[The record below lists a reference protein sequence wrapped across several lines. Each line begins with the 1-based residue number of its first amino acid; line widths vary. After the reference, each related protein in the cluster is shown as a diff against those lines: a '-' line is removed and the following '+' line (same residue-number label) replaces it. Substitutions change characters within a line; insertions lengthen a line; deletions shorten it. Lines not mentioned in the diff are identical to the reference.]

1 MTHEQTTLAHFRI
14 HGWMRV
20 PAAFTAAEAA
30 TMRDAVWRA
39 LEDVGIHRERPS
51 TWTTERPT
59 HLQHLKTDPV
69 FQAVRS
75 NRLRAAIDAVLE
87 SSLATS
93 RRAPA
98 HAFSHSRAPVNGARR
113 RAAGIL
119 MRTT

>member
-1 MTHEQTTLAHFRI
+1 MTHEQTTLEHFRI

-20 PAAFTAAEAA
+20 PAAFNAAEAA

-39 LEDVGIHRERPS
+39 LEGVGIHRDRPS

-75 NRLRAAIDAVLE
+75 TRLRAAIDAVLE
-87 SSLATS
+87 GQPYDEPKSAGACLSRIPERLSMGRADERLAY
-93 RRAPA
+93 
-98 HAFSHSRAPVNGARR
+98 
-113 RAAGIL
+113 
-119 MRTT
+119 